1 MSSWPPSCLLVE
13 RQLLGLASSDE
24 KKISNKK
31 KYFHWLPKDHLEVI
45 FIEEDQAQQGPAHA
59 PLVPDNRFDKSP
71 ELKEIRGSVNL
82 QSSNMIIFS
91 TVWSI
96 CWRISG
102 LICEFGILS
111 LIQQRLCIKNWGHF
125 YQTMMTLITATR
137 GSFSAEVWDPRTFFP
152 TVRFDRELTGHYTPS
167 YTAHVVLYYQF

>member
-152 TVRFDRELTGHYTPS
+152 TVRFEHNLTGQLYTI
-167 YTAHVVLYYQF
+167 HFLGCFYY